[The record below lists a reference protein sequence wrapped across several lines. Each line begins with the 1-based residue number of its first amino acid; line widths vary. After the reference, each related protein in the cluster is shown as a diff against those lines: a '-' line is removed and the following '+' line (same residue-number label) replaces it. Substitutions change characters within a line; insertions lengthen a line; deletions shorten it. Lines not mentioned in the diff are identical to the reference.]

1 MKNQIVKNGD
11 ILDFG
16 GLFWG
21 FNVDV
26 DKDIQKM
33 KLEEYLLV
41 RLQTAQVDLKRTR
54 PQHSAT
60 GLYINA
66 DDIKRWLKEFKILE
80 RMENQQEF
88 DDI

>member
-26 DKDIQKM
+26 DIQKM
-33 KLEEYLLV
+33 NLEKYLLV
-41 RLQTAQVDLKRTR
+41 RLERAQVDLKGIR

-88 DDI
+88 GVE

>member
-1 MKNQIVKNGD
+1 
-11 ILDFG
+11 
-16 GLFWG
+16 
-21 FNVDV
+21 
-26 DKDIQKM
+26 M

-41 RLQTAQVDLKRTR
+41 RLERAQIDLKGIR

-88 DDI
+88 GVE

>member
-1 MKNQIVKNGD
+1 
-11 ILDFG
+11 
-16 GLFWG
+16 
-21 FNVDV
+21 
-26 DKDIQKM
+26 M

-41 RLQTAQVDLKRTR
+41 RLERAQVDLKGIR

-66 DDIKRWLKEFKILE
+66 NDIKRWLKEFKILE

-88 DDI
+88 GVE

>member
-1 MKNQIVKNGD
+1 
-11 ILDFG
+11 
-16 GLFWG
+16 
-21 FNVDV
+21 
-26 DKDIQKM
+26 M

-41 RLQTAQVDLKRTR
+41 RLERAQIDLKGIR

-66 DDIKRWLKEFKILE
+66 NDIKRWLKEFKILE

>member
-1 MKNQIVKNGD
+1 M
-11 ILDFG
+11 DFG

-26 DKDIQKM
+26 DKDIQKL

-66 DDIKRWLKEFKILE
+66 DDIKRWLKEWKTNKNLE
-80 RMENQQEF
+80 ESGYELE
-88 DDI
+88 